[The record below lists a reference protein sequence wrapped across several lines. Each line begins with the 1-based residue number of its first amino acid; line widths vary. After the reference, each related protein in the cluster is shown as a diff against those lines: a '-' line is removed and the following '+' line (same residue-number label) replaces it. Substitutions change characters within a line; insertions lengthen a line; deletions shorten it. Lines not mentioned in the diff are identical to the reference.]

1 MLFKKNIDSN
11 KYLLIN
17 SPYID
22 KKQKFKYSLAQKYD
36 EIGYMPIEV
45 GTEIEQLFSDSTYMI
60 GIHRTGYSNVNEEY
74 IKDVFNRGLINNM
87 DILQGGK
94 NLDDSYLDIYKT
106 VSFMDDFIT
115 MNAELKLSHNY
126 KNSSGCFIIKIPA
139 SYIGMGDG
147 EIKSIYFKDKDGIK
161 LLSEYIYGYISC
173 NEKGELG
180 SIVHNPN
187 YTDSHIY
194 IDSEDNLLYET
205 RAKNRSRRR

>member
-22 KKQKFKYSLAQKYD
+22 KKQKFKYSLAQNYD
-36 EIGYMPIEV
+36 EVGYMPMEV
-45 GTEIEQLFSDSTYMI
+45 GKDIEQLFSDSTYMI

-94 NLDDSYLDIYKT
+94 TLDDTYLDIYKT

-126 KNSSGCFIIKIPA
+126 KNSRGCFIIKIPA
-139 SYIGMGDG
+139 SYIGMKDG
-147 EIKSIYFKDKDGIK
+147 EIKPIYFKDKDGIK
-161 LLSEYIYGYISC
+161 ILSEYIYGYISC

-194 IDSEDNLLYET
+194 IDSEDSLLYET
-205 RAKNRSRRR
+205 RAKTRSRRR